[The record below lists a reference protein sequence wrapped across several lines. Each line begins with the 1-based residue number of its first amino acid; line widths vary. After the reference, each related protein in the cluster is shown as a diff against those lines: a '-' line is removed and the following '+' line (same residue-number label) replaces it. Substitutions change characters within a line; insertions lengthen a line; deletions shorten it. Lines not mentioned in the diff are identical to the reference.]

1 MSPLS
6 PFVGLVYQT
15 GDDDLVRFVESPLD
29 KTLSNM
35 VRSIADSTTE
45 HRQGLREDFTDID
58 NDLLLLFAQRRLVT
72 SLRSRMPRGAND
84 ALDAFSLLEQNV
96 VPWETWMK
104 ASLWIARDLGGDLDS
119 LQQRFHDTAEEG
131 TWKRGDIAFD
141 ALTRIERLSA
151 CHLIEV
157 HTSYGRGLVQKTV
170 VRDAAD
176 HTWGGITAI
185 GVSLGE
191 FQVDYGPTTNLAQLA
206 VCFADALEEVSGVV
220 CSSIRQDQLVAAMFD
235 LVTAGSYVDS
245 LGCLSFFV
253 DVEPAGPHFSLTLG
267 EVAGEHYDDTD
278 YPAPDLAREL
288 ADAADAVPDQYALA
302 MGPCVVVLSALPD
315 FSDDVPEEAV
325 DLTHFIEILRQAA
338 STQDW

>member
-6 PFVGLVYQT
+6 PFFGLVYKT
-15 GDDDLVRFVESPLD
+15 GDDDLARFVESPLD
-29 KTLSNM
+29 ERMSNI

-45 HRQGLREDFTDID
+45 HRQGLREELTEID

-72 SLRSRMPRGAND
+72 SLRSRMPRGASD
-84 ALDAFSLLEQNV
+84 ALDAYSLLGQNV

-119 LQQRFHDTAEEG
+119 LQQRFHDTAEEN
-131 TWKRGDIAFD
+131 TWKRGEIAFD
-141 ALTRIERLSA
+141 ALTRIEDLSD

-157 HTSYGRGLVQKTV
+157 NTSYGRGLVQKTV

-191 FQVDYGPTTNLAQLA
+191 FQVDYCPATNIAQLA
-206 VCFADALEEVSGVV
+206 VCFADALEETSGVD

-253 DVEPAGPHFSLTLG
+253 NVEPAGPHFSLTVG
-267 EVAGEHYDDTD
+267 EVAAEHYGDTD
-278 YPAPDLAREL
+278 FPATDLAREL
-288 ADAADAVPDQYALA
+288 ADAADAVPDQNALA
-302 MGPCVVVLSALPD
+302 LGPCVVVLSALPD
-315 FSDDVPEEAV
+315 FSDDAAEAAV
-325 DLTHFIEILRQAA
+325 DLTDFIEILRQAA
-338 STQDW
+338 STQEW